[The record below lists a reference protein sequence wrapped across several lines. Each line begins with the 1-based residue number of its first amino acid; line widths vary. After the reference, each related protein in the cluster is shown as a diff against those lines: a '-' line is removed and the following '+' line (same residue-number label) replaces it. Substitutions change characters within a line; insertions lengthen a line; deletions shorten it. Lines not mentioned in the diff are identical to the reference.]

1 VNRNSMAR
9 GSYGKDTRLSSV
21 VKMGSNPIRATT
33 LCRCDGM
40 ADMRDSKPRA
50 ERRAGSSPATGT
62 MQQIITLPLWTGKQ
76 YLSVLV
82 VPGPSG
88 RFNDSLTKLVTLGSH
103 N

>member
-1 VNRNSMAR
+1 
-9 GSYGKDTRLSSV
+9 
-21 VKMGSNPIRATT
+21 
-33 LCRCDGM
+33 
-40 ADMRDSKPRA
+40 MRDSKPRA
-50 ERRAGSSPATGT
+50 ARRAGSIPALGT
-62 MQQIITLPLWTGKQ
+62 MQKIITLPLWTGKQ